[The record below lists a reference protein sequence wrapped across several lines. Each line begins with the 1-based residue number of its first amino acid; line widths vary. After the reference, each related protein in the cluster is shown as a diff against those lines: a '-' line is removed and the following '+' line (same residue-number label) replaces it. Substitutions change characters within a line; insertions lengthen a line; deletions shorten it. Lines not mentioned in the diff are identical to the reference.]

1 MRSLLSSSA
10 VLAVLFA
17 APATALAGGSVGRTS
32 LSGSTHIAHAGRA
45 MAFRSRAASSGRINR
60 LRVYLARRS
69 SVRRLQLALYR
80 NRAGRPS
87 SRLAHCAV
95 TRTRA
100 RAWNACAVRRIKVR
114 ARTRYWVALLQ
125 PRSTRGR
132 LRFRMRRAGRSAA
145 IRSRAGIKRLP
156 RAWSRARTV
165 RRKGRA
171 SLFADLKGSSSPT
184 SGGTRPPSPDANLP
198 PLGKPSCVSG
208 ATAATTAA
216 QVRSAVEFGSDV
228 CVRAAVGDVNLD
240 NLSSST
246 VRTIGTDAAG
256 SMGEISLAR
265 SSRIT
270 LRARFRSIQISDSN
284 SITIE
289 QSRLGGTSADRT
301 LDNLIQVSSKS
312 DDVVIRDNEIA
323 WTSADSSGNT
333 GYGIRAFHGDR
344 MQIVRNSFHNIGADA
359 MQLGMDSDLLIDRN
373 EVAYTSRPAASDE
386 HSDDLQLIGN
396 GPNTR
401 ITNNY
406 FHHCG
411 WLSPTGPTTGCN
423 SEALHAGSTASLLFE
438 NNVEMHAL
446 GLPFVGDLGTGG
458 TSRSNSTWR
467 NNTWWDN
474 GTQFADGPDLQFGLK
489 SGTNNRWERNLVVSQ
504 LNFSDGAGFAQ
515 SGTAATDNLVGAYA
529 MSADGQCIAAAC
541 TTSAGLPIGYRKPAG
556 VHW

>member
-10 VLAVLFA
+10 VLGALLV
-17 APATALAGGSVGRTS
+17 APATALAGGSVGSTAIA
-32 LSGSTHIAHAGRA
+32 GSTHTAHVGRA

-60 LRVYLARRS
+60 LSVFLARRS
-69 SVRRLQLALYR
+69 SVRRLELALYR
-80 NRAGRPS
+80 NRAGRPA

-132 LRFRMRRAGRSAA
+132 LRFRMKRAGRSAA
-145 IRSRAGIKRLP
+145 IRSRTGIKRLP

-171 SLFADLKGSSSPT
+171 SLFADLKGSSSPAPGPVT
-184 SGGTRPPSPDANLP
+184 PSPDANLP
-198 PLGKPSCVSG
+198 PLGTPSCVSG

-216 QVRSAVEFGSDV
+216 QVRSAVQAGNNV
-228 CVRAAVGDVNLD
+228 CVTAAVGDVNLN
-240 NLSSST
+240 NLTST
-246 VRTIGTDAAG
+246 STRIIGTSGSG
-256 SMGEISLAR
+256 SMGALALSS

-289 QSRLGGTSADRT
+289 QSRLGGTEGSRT
-301 LDNLIQVSSKS
+301 LDNLIQVSAKS

-323 WTSADSSGNT
+323 WTRADRSGNT

-359 MQLGMDSDLLIDRN
+359 MQLGMDADLVIDRN
-373 EVAYTSRPAASDE
+373 EVAYTARPADSDE
-386 HSDDLQLIGN
+386 HSDDLQLISN

-423 SEALHAGSTASLLFE
+423 SEALHAGTTNSLLFE

-474 GTQFADGPDLQFGLK
+474 GTQFADGPDLQYGLK
-489 SGTNNRWERNLVVSQ
+489 SGTNNTWERNLVVSK
-504 LNFSDGAGFAQ
+504 LNFSPGAGFAQ
-515 SGTAATDNLVGAYA
+515 SGTSAADNLTGTYTI
-529 MSADGQCIAAAC
+529 SADGQCTAPAC
-541 TTSAGLPIGYRKPAG
+541 TTPGGLPIGYRKPAG